1 MRCMHMRCMHMRCM
15 HVRCMH
21 VRCIHV
27 PFSNVDDPVSH
38 DALYIVFQDEIK
50 KRKDFRKEC
59 VFTIDPETAR
69 VSKK

>member
-1 MRCMHMRCMHMRCM
+1 M
-15 HVRCMH
+15 
-21 VRCIHV
+21 RCIHV